1 MLLADMTWNEVK
13 NYISEVND
21 NLIIP
26 VGTCEQ
32 HGYHLPLGND
42 TFVAEYMANILS
54 EKTKAL
60 VAPAI
65 NYGVNLPCDVH
76 LAGTTSIKPETLREI
91 IVSITC
97 WWRQQGF
104 KHFLLLTYH
113 GDPFH
118 LHAMEKISD
127 NIRLYDL
134 SEIEY
139 SDILEKQS
147 FIRHACEGETSVALF
162 LYPDKVK
169 MESVQEHD
177 IPFDD
182 FRKYLYHEDSNLPE
196 GYVGSLG
203 YPSFAEK
210 DKGSRIL
217 SRMID
222 RMLSECR
229 DFLKP
234 SWHRQVCNT
243 AADDDSV

>member
-1 MLLADMTWNEVK
+1 MIGAGKQMLMVDMTWNEVEK
-13 NYISEVND
+13 YISEVND

-54 EKTKAL
+54 EKTGAL
-60 VAPAI
+60 VAPAL

-76 LAGTTSIKPETLREI
+76 LAGTTSIKPETLKEI
-91 IVSITC
+91 IVSITD

-118 LHAMEKISD
+118 LQAMEKISD
-127 NIRLYDL
+127 DIKLYDL

-147 FIRHACEGETSVALF
+147 AIRHACEAETSVALF
-162 LYPDKVK
+162 LYPEKVK
-169 MESVQEHD
+169 MELVREHD
-177 IPFDD
+177 IPFND
-182 FRKYLYHEDSNLPE
+182 FKKYLFHEESNVPE
-196 GYVGSLG
+196 GYVGNLG
-203 YPSFAEK
+203 YPSCASG
-210 DKGSRIL
+210 DKGSEIIN
-217 SRMID
+217 RMTD
-222 RMLSECR
+222 KMLNECC

-234 SWHRQVCNT
+234 SYLK
-243 AADDDSV
+243 

>member
-1 MLLADMTWNEVK
+1 MLMVDMTWNELEK
-13 NYISEVND
+13 YILEVND

-42 TFVAEYMANILS
+42 IFIVEYIANMLS
-54 EKTKAL
+54 DKTNAV
-60 VAPAI
+60 VAPTI

-76 LAGTTSIKPETLREI
+76 LAGTTSIKPKTLKEI
-91 IVSITC
+91 IISITN

-118 LHAMEKISD
+118 IQSMDKISD
-127 NIRLYDL
+127 DIKLYDV

-147 FIRHACEGETSVALF
+147 SIRHACEAETSVALF
-162 LYPDKVK
+162 LHPEKVK
-169 MESVQEHD
+169 MESIREHD
-177 IPFDD
+177 IQFDD
-182 FRKYLYHEDSNLPE
+182 FKKYLYHKENNLPP
-196 GYVGSLG
+196 GYVGNLG
-203 YPSFAEK
+203 YPSVATK
-210 DKGSRIL
+210 NKGEIITN
-217 SRMID
+217 RMID
-222 RMLSECR
+222 STINECC

-234 SWHRQVCNT
+234 SY
-243 AADDDSV
+243 

>member
-1 MLLADMTWNEVK
+1 MIGAGKQMLMVDMTWNEVEK
-13 NYISEVND
+13 YISEVND

-42 TFVAEYMANILS
+42 TFVAECMANILS
-54 EKTKAL
+54 EKTGAL
-60 VAPAI
+60 VAPAL

-76 LAGTTSIKPETLREI
+76 LAGTTSIKPETLKEI
-91 IVSITC
+91 IVSITD

-118 LHAMEKISD
+118 LQAMEKISD
-127 NIRLYDL
+127 DIKLYDL

-147 FIRHACEGETSVALF
+147 AIRHACEAETSAALF
-162 LYPDKVK
+162 LYPEKVK
-169 MESVQEHD
+169 MELVREHD
-177 IPFDD
+177 IPFND
-182 FRKYLYHEDSNLPE
+182 FKKYLFHEESNVPE
-196 GYVGSLG
+196 GYVGNLG
-203 YPSFAEK
+203 YPSCASG
-210 DKGSRIL
+210 DKGSEIIN
-217 SRMID
+217 RMTD
-222 RMLSECR
+222 KMLNECC

-234 SWHRQVCNT
+234 SYLK
-243 AADDDSV
+243 